1 MKRNSNRRPE
11 KTAGRKVVRLRGA
24 GKTIVLGVTGSI
36 AAYKSAELASLLVKQ
51 SHQVFAVMTHDA
63 TEFITPLTLQTLSKN
78 PVMTTFFDEKEN
90 WRPGH
95 IELADRANLLLI
107 APATANIV
115 AELAH
120 GLANHPLAAIA
131 LATRAPI
138 LIAPAMNGKMWS
150 HPATVE
156 NVETLKSRGV
166 EFIGPEE
173 GMLACGYEGLGRLWK
188 VDDIAFRTEIS
199 SRPSGKSDRVRFLI
213 TAGPTREPIDPVRYL
228 SNRSS
233 GKMGYAIAE
242 AAIDAGHEVVLIS
255 GPVNLDPPRGA
266 ELSSVSTSD
275 EMFDAVQQE
284 APRSDVLVMCAA
296 VADYKPAKAS
306 KHKIKKHDATL
317 SLELTPTR
325 DILAALPTKD
335 RQYVVVGFAADA
347 NFTAMRRK

>member
-11 KTAGRKVVRLRGA
+11 KTGVRKVVRLRGA

-51 SHQVFAVMTHDA
+51 DHQIFAVMTHDA

-95 IELADRANLLLI
+95 
-107 APATANIV
+107 T
-115 AELAH
+115 ELAH

-188 VDDIAFRTEIS
+188 VDDIAFRAE
-199 SRPSGKSDRVRFLI
+199 FLL
-213 TAGPTREPIDPVRYL
+213 ARQENL
-228 SNRSS
+228 
-233 GKMGYAIAE
+233 IA
-242 AAIDAGHEVVLIS
+242 
-255 GPVNLDPPRGA
+255 
-266 ELSSVSTSD
+266 
-275 EMFDAVQQE
+275 
-284 APRSDVLVMCAA
+284 
-296 VADYKPAKAS
+296 
-306 KHKIKKHDATL
+306 
-317 SLELTPTR
+317 
-325 DILAALPTKD
+325 
-335 RQYVVVGFAADA
+335 
-347 NFTAMRRK
+347 